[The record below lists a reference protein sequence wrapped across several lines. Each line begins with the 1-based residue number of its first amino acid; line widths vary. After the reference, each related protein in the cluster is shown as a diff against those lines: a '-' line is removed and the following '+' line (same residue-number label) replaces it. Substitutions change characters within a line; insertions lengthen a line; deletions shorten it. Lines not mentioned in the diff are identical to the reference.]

1 MLKVVSCFTIVE
13 EVKVSASSLISGPAF
28 CEDDAHLPSFSF
40 TSLGLLD
47 PLIERKASAWLV
59 AKCAN

>member
-13 EVKVSASSLISGPAF
+13 EVKVSASSLISGPVF

-40 TSLGLLD
+40 KSLGLLD
-47 PLIERKASAWLV
+47 PLLERRVSGW
-59 AKCAN
+59 